1 MQVYDAVDA
10 IVVILDLRPVL
21 QRSQIVSDVRT
32 ACGLNAGENTLLH
45 ICFRGTFIVNE
56 VSIEKWIYGGNG
68 LARTEAGVVM
78 VPFVLPGETAK
89 IGRIHKAH
97 APLEAITSPAAN
109 RVTPPC
115 PLFTRCGGC
124 HYQHAPY
131 EFQLARKVEILK
143 EQLHRVGKIAFD
155 GEIKVVSG

>member
-21 QRSQIVSDVRT
+21 QRSQVVSNVRT

-45 ICFRGTFIVNE
+45 ICLRGIFIVTE

-68 LARTEAGVVM
+68 LARTDAGVVM

-89 IGRIHKAH
+89 IGPIHKAH
-97 APLEAITSPAAN
+97 APLEGIVTPAAN
-109 RVTPPC
+109 RIAAPC
-115 PLFTRCGGC
+115 PIFMRCGGC
-124 HYQHAPY
+124 NYQHAPY
-131 EFQLARKVEILK
+131 EFQ
-143 EQLHRVGKIAFD
+143 
-155 GEIKVVSG
+155 